1 MSGHSKWSTIKHK
14 KGRADAKRGK
24 IFTKIIREITVAA
37 REGGGDLN
45 SNPRLRAGVAAAK
58 AANMPAD
65 NIKRAVQR
73 GTGELPGVN
82 YEEMSFEGYGPGG
95 VAVMLEL
102 LTDNRNRT
110 TPEIRHLFSKNGGN
124 LGENGCVSWLFTRRG
139 LILVPRTPEM
149 DDDEVMEVVLE
160 AGAEDLDIDDEDY
173 YRVFTSPDEL
183 HAVKERLETAGLEV
197 EAAQMDMEPSSTTR
211 LEGKAAQQMIRLM
224 EAFEDQDDV
233 QNVCRSRITGHRLG
247 AGGRRGQP
255 IPYRIGRGRASAR
268 HRAIAAPRRSPALSG
283 VHCRR
288 PRP

>member
-45 SNPRLRAGVAAAK
+45 SNPRLRAAVAAAK

-110 TPEIRHLFSKNGGN
+110 TPEIRHIFSKNGGN

-149 DDDEVMEVVLE
+149 DDDEVMEIVLE
-160 AGAEDLDIDDEDY
+160 AGAEDFDIEDEDY

-183 HAVKERLETAGLEV
+183 HAVKERLETTGLEV

-233 QNVCRSRITGHRLG
+233 QNVWANFDIDDELL
-247 AGGRRGQP
+247 
-255 IPYRIGRGRASAR
+255 
-268 HRAIAAPRRSPALSG
+268 AAE
-283 VHCRR
+283 
-288 PRP
+288 

>member
-45 SNPRLRAGVAAAK
+45 SNPRLRVAVAAAK

-110 TPEIRHLFSKNGGN
+110 TPEIRHIFSKNGGN

-160 AGAEDLDIDDEDY
+160 AGAEDLDIEDEDY

-183 HAVKERLETAGLEV
+183 HAIKERLETAGLEV

-211 LEGKAAQQMIRLM
+211 LEGKVAQQMIRLM

-233 QNVCRSRITGHRLG
+233 QNVWANFDIDDELL
-247 AGGRRGQP
+247 
-255 IPYRIGRGRASAR
+255 
-268 HRAIAAPRRSPALSG
+268 AAE
-283 VHCRR
+283 
-288 PRP
+288 